1 VCFDGFDG
9 KIISLYAGA
18 MTTREIQGHLE
29 EIYGVE
35 VSPGLISAASDAVL
49 EEVRVWQTRPLEA
62 VYPILYLDAL
72 IVKVKEQG
80 RVINKSVY
88 LAIGANLQGLKEV
101 LGIWIAE
108 TEEARI
114 LAGDCDR
121 VANARRRGYSRAPG
135 STLSGA
141 SAAAF
146 FELRLLQRAERSCR
160 RLKVDLQCRHFGRSR
175 KPRAGIC
182 RKMGKAESG
191 RCSFMAG
198 ELGARCANVPTCA
211 GNPPG
216 GLYDRRH

>member
-121 VANARRRGYSRAPG
+121 VANARRRGYSHCLCGWIQRFPG
-135 STLSGA
+135 S
-141 SAAAF
+141 
-146 FELRLLQRAERSCR
+146 
-160 RLKVDLQCRHFGRSR
+160 D
-175 KPRAGIC
+175 
-182 RKMGKAESG
+182 
-191 RCSFMAG
+191 
-198 ELGARCANVPTCA
+198 
-211 GNPPG
+211 
-216 GLYDRRH
+216 